1 MSSTAMRGNS
11 SDSSSPE
18 QSVDRESES
27 DEVLSE
33 EEDDVSKETQ
43 NAPFP
48 SDSYGQEQQ
57 NVQQGVPNMLPS
69 NEQTLGQVPLELV
82 GHSIACAPN
91 PYCDP
96 YYSGMMAAYGQP
108 LVRYGITNIYNLM
121 SGHPGYLVSQLD
133 AWLYKDALEL
143 IILSNSS
150 VVLSNKGMSVEG
162 ISIIIGEKEKAFRGL
177 AGTTKHKYPTSRPQ
191 PVHPQFLDMHQARMP
206 LPLEMTQEPVYVNA
220 KQYHAILRRRQ
231 SRAKAELEKKLIKDR
246 KPYLHES
253 RHQHAMRRVRGSG
266 GRFAKKTEVD
276 SLKRADEDKNTTASG
291 SAISSQSVNS
301 TGIKR
306 MRLESAESLD
316 FHKETRGDRLV
327 NSLRYNNEDNYQ
339 ASGYHLDRGDGGSL
353 GQQWI
358 SISSNQASQRAVA
371 MK

>member
-1 MSSTAMRGNS
+1 MSYTAMRENS
-11 SDSSSPE
+11 SDSSSQE
-18 QSVDRESES
+18 QSQDKESQSE
-27 DEVLSE
+27 EVLSE

-43 NAPFP
+43 NAQSFP
-48 SDSYGQEQQ
+48 SDSYGQEQH
-57 NVQQGVPNMLPS
+57 NYHQGVPNVLPS
-69 NEQTLGQVPLELV
+69 NPETLGQVPQLELV

-108 LVRYGITNIYNLM
+108 M
-121 SGHPGYLVSQLD
+121 
-133 AWLYKDALEL
+133 
-143 IILSNSS
+143 
-150 VVLSNKGMSVEG
+150 
-162 ISIIIGEKEKAFRGL
+162 
-177 AGTTKHKYPTSRPQ
+177 
-191 PVHPQFLDMHQARMP
+191 VHPQFLDMHQARMP
-206 LPLEMTQEPVYVNA
+206 LPLEMAQEPVYVNA

-266 GRFAKKTEVD
+266 GRFAKKTQVD
-276 SLKRADEDKNTTASG
+276 SSSKHGGDEDNNNNNNNTTGSG
-291 SAISSQSVNS
+291 SGMSSSQSVNVNMNS
-301 TGIKR
+301 TGMKR
-306 MRLESAESLD
+306 VRSNESDESLEA
-316 FHKETRGDRLV
+316 HNEKRRGELV
-327 NSLRYNNEDNYQ
+327 NSLNAR
-339 ASGYHLDRGDGGSL
+339 STYHLHSSDRGDGGSL

>member
-18 QSVDRESES
+18 QSVDRESDS
-27 DEVLSE
+27 DEVSE

-57 NVQQGVPNMLPS
+57 NVQQGVPNVLPS

-96 YYSGMMAAYGQP
+96 YYGGVMAAYGQP
-108 LVRYGITNIYNLM
+108 L
-121 SGHPGYLVSQLD
+121 
-133 AWLYKDALEL
+133 
-143 IILSNSS
+143 
-150 VVLSNKGMSVEG
+150 
-162 ISIIIGEKEKAFRGL
+162 
-177 AGTTKHKYPTSRPQ
+177 
-191 PVHPQFLDMHQARMP
+191 VHPQFLDMHQSRMP
-206 LPLEMTQEPVYVNA
+206 LPLEMAQEPVYVNA

-276 SLKRADEDKNTTASG
+276 SLKHDEDMNITASG

-301 TGIKR
+301 STGIKR
-306 MRLESAESLD
+306 VRSESGESLD
-316 FHKETRGDRLV
+316 SGHKEARRDRLV

-339 ASGYHLDRGDGGSL
+339 ASGYHLERGGRGMEVL
-353 GQQWI
+353 
-358 SISSNQASQRAVA
+358 
-371 MK
+371 

>member
-33 EEDDVSKETQ
+33 EDDDVSKETQ

-48 SDSYGQEQQ
+48 SDSYGQDQQ

-108 LVRYGITNIYNLM
+108 LV
-121 SGHPGYLVSQLD
+121 
-133 AWLYKDALEL
+133 
-143 IILSNSS
+143 
-150 VVLSNKGMSVEG
+150 
-162 ISIIIGEKEKAFRGL
+162 
-177 AGTTKHKYPTSRPQ
+177 
-191 PVHPQFLDMHQARMP
+191 HPQFLDMHQARMP
-206 LPLEMTQEPVYVNA
+206 LPLEMAQEPVYVNA

-276 SLKRADEDKNTTASG
+276 SLKRADGDKNATASG

-306 MRLESAESLD
+306 VRSESGDS
-316 FHKETRGDRLV
+316 HKETRRERLV

-339 ASGYHLDRGDGGSL
+339 AYRGDGGGSL

>member
-1 MSSTAMRGNS
+1 MRENS
-11 SDSSSPE
+11 SDSSSQE
-18 QSVDRESES
+18 QSEDRESQS
-27 DEVLSE
+27 DEVQSE
-33 EEDDVSKETQ
+33 EEDDASKETQ
-43 NAPFP
+43 NAQSFP

-57 NVQQGVPNMLPS
+57 TFHHGVPNLLPS
-69 NEQTLGQVPLELV
+69 NPETLGQVPQLELV

-108 LVRYGITNIYNLM
+108 LV
-121 SGHPGYLVSQLD
+121 
-133 AWLYKDALEL
+133 
-143 IILSNSS
+143 
-150 VVLSNKGMSVEG
+150 
-162 ISIIIGEKEKAFRGL
+162 
-177 AGTTKHKYPTSRPQ
+177 
-191 PVHPQFLDMHQARMP
+191 HPQFLDMHQTRMP
-206 LPLEMTQEPVYVNA
+206 LPLEMAQEPVFVNA

-276 SLKRADEDKNTTASG
+276 PSKQRGGHEDNNNNNNKNTSASG
-291 SAISSQSVNS
+291 SAMSSSQSVNPT
-301 TGIKR
+301 TGMKR
-306 MRLESAESLD
+306 VRSESGESLD
-316 FHKETRGDRLV
+316 AHNEKRRGDLV
-327 NSLRYNNEDNYQ
+327 NSLN
-339 ASGYHLDRGDGGSL
+339 AHAYHLHSSERGDGGSL